1 MPENP
6 VKFCRRKPKIIS
18 VVREAGSRRQF
29 GGFWA
34 MSHDLSL
41 RPVYRFDCFTLDLT
55 RGALLAPSG
64 MEVPLRPKSF
74 SLLCLLVEHAGRLL
88 DRDTI
93 QQALWPG
100 VCVCDDSIGQ
110 CVKDVRQALGERAQD
125 LVKTVPKRGYILD
138 VAVSNGSPELPLPLP
153 SKPSIAVLAFTNMTG
168 DPEQEFFVDGIAED
182 ITTALSKSRSLFVI
196 SRNSG
201 LKDKGRLV
209 GVKDTGRGLGVRYV
223 LQGSVR
229 KARDQVR
236 VTAQLADTATGGY
249 LWAERYDH
257 GLNDILA
264 LQDQIATSV
273 YAAVQPALE
282 QNERKRTA
290 SRLPESLD
298 AWESYHRGLWHYA
311 NPQAAELDTALD
323 FLRRAIKLD
332 PHFAL
337 AHAALAA
344 GYLREAAYFRPERR
358 AENIALGRDYAR
370 RAVAI
375 DPLDATARAVLAQ
388 ALQMYGTHAESIFEA
403 SQAVRL
409 DPNSAYA
416 CGALGAVCAWGG
428 RPSEAIGPLRTA
440 IRLSPF
446 DPRMSAWVYAMARA
460 HYWARDYE
468 SAVTASRRLCHL
480 APNYCQAYATLIAA
494 FGQTGQV
501 SAARVVMDEALE
513 RFGKRF
519 QFFLSLP
526 LGKIRELRSE
536 DREHLI
542 DGFRKAGILRTY
554 VNRAKLK
561 SFAAK
566 LGH

>member
-1 MPENP
+1 
-6 VKFCRRKPKIIS
+6 
-18 VVREAGSRRQF
+18 
-29 GGFWA
+29 
-34 MSHDLSL
+34 
-41 RPVYRFDCFTLDLT
+41 
-55 RGALLAPSG
+55 
-64 MEVPLRPKSF
+64 
-74 SLLCLLVEHAGRLL
+74 
-88 DRDTI
+88 
-93 QQALWPG
+93 
-100 VCVCDDSIGQ
+100 
-110 CVKDVRQALGERAQD
+110 
-125 LVKTVPKRGYILD
+125 
-138 VAVSNGSPELPLPLP
+138 
-153 SKPSIAVLAFTNMTG
+153 
-168 DPEQEFFVDGIAED
+168 
-182 ITTALSKSRSLFVI
+182 
-196 SRNSG
+196 
-201 LKDKGRLV
+201 
-209 GVKDTGRGLGVRYV
+209 
-223 LQGSVR
+223 
-229 KARDQVR
+229 
-236 VTAQLADTATGGY
+236 
-249 LWAERYDH
+249 
-257 GLNDILA
+257 
-264 LQDQIATSV
+264 
-273 YAAVQPALE
+273 
-282 QNERKRTA
+282 
-290 SRLPESLD
+290 
-298 AWESYHRGLWHYA
+298 
-311 NPQAAELDTALD
+311 LDTALD